1 MNVQELNLA
10 QKYILNHTAYFG
22 LFLFRK
28 MFEWRQFVAKI
39 WKAGGANDSVLQ

>member
-28 MFEWRQFVAKI
+28 MVVAKI